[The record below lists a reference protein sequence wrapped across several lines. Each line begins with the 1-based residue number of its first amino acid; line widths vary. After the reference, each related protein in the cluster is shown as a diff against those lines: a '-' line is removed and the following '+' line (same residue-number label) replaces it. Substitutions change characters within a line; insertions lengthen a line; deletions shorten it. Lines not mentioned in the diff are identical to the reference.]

1 MKIALSIIAI
11 IVAILGW
18 FLYGMNGE
26 PAQQPAPTTSAPA
39 PAPAA
44 SAPEAPKAEEKK
56 APEEPKAEEKKAP
69 DAPAPKAEDKKP
81 VILKIKG

>member
-1 MKIALSIIAI
+1 MKIVLSIIAI

-26 PAQQPAPTTSAPA
+26 PVKQPA

-44 SAPEAPKAEEKK
+44 SAPTPAASAPAPEAPKIEEKK
-56 APEEPKAEEKKAP
+56 APEAP
-69 DAPAPKAEDKKP
+69 ASAPKAEDKKP
-81 VILKIKG
+81 VVLKIKG